1 LQPIGAS
8 VGVVLIMPPSP
19 TAHSR
24 SRPLWN
30 LALVVCLVVT
40 CPIALRAGDAAPAS
54 TGPEAWARHALSRCM
69 QVVERLQ
76 EADDRLE
83 ARLTDSAQS
92 REQASFLE
100 RERVTRERAGQR
112 LRSAGL
118 ARLDTLLLGRKR
130 RLSDLTRAMRGESF
144 RLRDVL
150 GEADACALEA
160 LEATTF
166 FSVFGLP
173 FDPTRTATPGRSAEF
188 EILGATITEH
198 LARGRTLEAIFSMMR
213 PPPGDDTFAHVDAVA
228 RAALGLD
235 PTHATDGVSP
245 DLSARLRHLVE
256 AMQLADEPMRI
267 DTYLH
272 WKVQQIEGAVGVP
285 VPEVAAERL
294 SRRAENLLF
303 RNVTAMRRLQRA
315 DPAATMAALTPVL
328 DEWFSATAL
337 PDIQRS
343 LSRDPF
349 AAYWLYVHSGVTA
362 TPGIAFKGSRVT
374 LTPTLALSTL
384 QGLPLEDALARIRDA
399 QVPRYFLDRH
409 AALEAA
415 FSGVTLPEPEALAR
429 VDRGTV
435 SPKVRER
442 LRAFVSA
449 RAGPSGFSTIDVYS
463 AIVRD
468 ASKIKGR
475 VDWDVATAAL
485 DVLHDAKRERLDE
498 VVAGIVARERGG
510 DVRLQPYLTSAG
522 ALMLEL
528 ERRQAR
534 ERRFQQ
540 RTAGAVVGW
549 ILSQFLVG
557 GGVPVELWPP
567 EGVLGPEFAG
577 LVDELTPKNQSS
589 GNQYEG
595 KAADR
600 VALVHDGRE
609 YHEALVEIIAEARS
623 FINVSAF
630 DWKTDVGGR
639 DIAYRLVAKKLGVD
653 GPRYDRF
660 LARFRQGLPITPTD
674 AAPTPFYDIPTNR
687 LKDLLVWYAFE
698 ESDHPDV
705 AAAREA
711 ARAAGATLACTAVRT
726 CGDLS
731 ALYELAES
739 SVATAHGEGIRA
751 REAYQRI
758 EALFA
763 SRPPDARQVQ
773 RRRALRDYVEDPDNL
788 RRFVRRVGLKRH
800 DRPDEP
806 FPINIVADSKQ
817 TFFNIHPRERSPYF
831 PYLASDPIR
840 DIYFPLLEFDIRLVL
855 WKGPLEFPWRVGA
868 VPLPGKK
875 LFGKIPMPFIPYPWI
890 SAIPGFGWAG
900 PVTSVFLQYL
910 LASDPR
916 VYWAMVNHTKSWS
929 NEAMALESGM
939 GMGSKY
945 FNLYEEHKTWHD
957 MGVVVHGPPVDDV
970 NDHFVQVFNQAR
982 VNNTGIPSSRGVSIP
997 KLDYADFRLPRAE
1010 PAATHRTWL
1019 LTTHPEQGDSNYRG
1033 VFMAA
1038 IAAARQNV
1046 FIENSFFSDPL
1057 IARMLMRKAREF
1069 RGRVNCEGLGDLACA
1084 SAKRDAVR
1092 IHVILPDSSDKPIVD
1107 AVGAADFYEMLH
1119 LGIKVHRWNA
1129 SEGWSAARMLHTK
1142 AWLIDYEPGRG
1153 GLAYVG
1159 AANATQRSHLSDNEA
1174 GILSTSPAFAREVH
1188 DRLFH
1193 PDLTTDSR
1201 LEPPEGLHV
1210 VRGSNAAV
1218 RASRWLRRLL
1228 VDLFWFI

>member
-1 LQPIGAS
+1 MAAQL
-8 VGVVLIMPPSP
+8 
-19 TAHSR
+19 
-24 SRPLWN
+24 
-30 LALVVCLVVT
+30 
-40 CPIALRAGDAAPAS
+40 DAAD
-54 TGPEAWARHALSRCM
+54 
-69 QVVERLQ
+69 QRL
-76 EADDRLE
+76 A
-83 ARLTDSAQS
+83 ARLTESVPS
-92 REQASFLE
+92 REEATFLD
-100 RERVTRERAGQR
+100 RERATRERAGK
-112 LRSAGL
+112 RSHGAGI
-118 ARLDTLLLGRKR
+118 ARLETLLLGRKR
-130 RLSDLTRAMRGESF
+130 RLSDLASAMRGGESF
-144 RLRDVL
+144 RLDEVL
-150 GEADACALEA
+150 SEADACALEA
-160 LEATTF
+160 LEATAF

-173 FDPTRTATPGRSAEF
+173 FDATRATAPGRSAEF
-188 EILGATITEH
+188 EVLGATITGH
-198 LARGRTLEAIFSMMR
+198 LTEGRSLEAIYTLMR
-213 PPPGDDTFAHVDAVA
+213 PPQGDDTFAHVHAVA
-228 RAALGLD
+228 RAALGFD
-235 PTHATDGVSP
+235 QPSATDGISP
-245 DLSARLRHLVE
+245 ALSARLDRLID
-256 AMQLADEPMRI
+256 AMQLAAEPMRI

-272 WKVQQIEGAVGVP
+272 WKVQQVEGAIGVP
-285 VPEVAAERL
+285 VPETAAEEL

-303 RNVTAMRRLQRA
+303 RNLDAMRRLQH
-315 DPAATMAALTPVL
+315 AAPSATLAALTPVV
-328 DEWFSATAL
+328 DAWFNATAL

-349 AAYWLYVHSGVTA
+349 AAYWLYVHSGVTG

-374 LTPTLALSTL
+374 LAPTLALSTL
-384 QGLPLEDALARIRDA
+384 QGVPLRDALPRIRAA
-399 QVPRYFLDRH
+399 QVPRDFLERH
-409 AALEAA
+409 AALEDA
-415 FSGVTLPEPEALAR
+415 FSRVTLSEAEAFER
-429 VDRGTV
+429 VGRLDVAPRT
-435 SPKVRER
+435 RER
-442 LRAFVSA
+442 LRRFIVA
-449 RAGPSGFSTIDVYS
+449 RARPSGFSSIDVYS

-485 DVLHDAKRERLDE
+485 DVIHDAKRERLDA
-498 VVAGIVARERGG
+498 VVAGIMADGGSRDERLARYLADAGG
-510 DVRLQPYLTSAG
+510 
-522 ALMLEL
+522 LMLEL

-567 EGVLGPEFAG
+567 DGVLGDEFAG
-577 LVDELTPKNQSS
+577 LVDELTPKNPRS
-589 GNQYEG
+589 GNLYEG
-595 KAADR
+595 KTADR
-600 VALVHDGRE
+600 VTLVHDGRE
-609 YHEALVEIIAEARS
+609 YHEALLEVIATARS

-639 DIAYRLVAKKLGVD
+639 DIAYRLMAKKLGID
-653 GPRYDRF
+653 GSQYDRF
-660 LARFRQGLPITPTD
+660 LAHFRNGLPIASGD
-674 AAPTPFYDIPTNR
+674 EAPTPFYDIPTNR
-687 LKDLLVWYAFE
+687 LKDLLVWYAFQ

-705 AAAREA
+705 AGAREA
-711 ARAAGATLACTAVRT
+711 ARAAGATLSCTAVRT

-731 ALYELAES
+731 ALFEL
-739 SVATAHGEGIRA
+739 TAAPSDRDASPEHARA

-763 SRPPDARQVQ
+763 KRTPELHRVQ
-773 RRRALRDYVEDPDNL
+773 RRRALRDYVEDPDDL

-800 DRPDEP
+800 GRPGEP

-831 PYLASDPIR
+831 PYLGSDPIR
-840 DIYFPLLEFDIRLVL
+840 DVYFPLLEFDIRLVL
-855 WKGPLEFPWRVGA
+855 WKGPLEFPWRLGP

-875 LFGKIPMPFIPYPWI
+875 LFGKLPMPFIPYPWLN
-890 SAIPGFGWAG
+890 AIPGFGWAG

-945 FNLYEEHKTWHD
+945 FNGFDEHKTWHD
-957 MGVVVHGPPVDDV
+957 MGVVVHGAPVDDV

-982 VNNTGIPSSRGVSIP
+982 VNNTGIPSARGVSIP
-997 KLDYADFRLPRAE
+997 SLDYADYRPPREETAGE
-1010 PAATHRTWL
+1010 PNRTWL
-1019 LTTHPEQGDSNYRG
+1019 LTTHPEEGDSNYRG
-1033 VFMAA
+1033 VFLAA
-1038 IAAARQNV
+1038 LAAARRNV
-1046 FIENSFFSDPL
+1046 YIENSFFSDPL

-1069 RGRVNCEGLGDLACA
+1069 RGRVSCEGMGDLACA
-1084 SAKRDAVR
+1084 AAKRDAVR
-1092 IHVILPDSSDKPIVD
+1092 IHLILPDSSDKPIVD

-1142 AWLIDYEPGRG
+1142 AWLIDYEPGRT

-1174 GILSTSPAFAREVH
+1174 GILSTSPAFAREVY
-1188 DRLFH
+1188 DRLFQ
-1193 PDLTTDSR
+1193 PDITTDSR